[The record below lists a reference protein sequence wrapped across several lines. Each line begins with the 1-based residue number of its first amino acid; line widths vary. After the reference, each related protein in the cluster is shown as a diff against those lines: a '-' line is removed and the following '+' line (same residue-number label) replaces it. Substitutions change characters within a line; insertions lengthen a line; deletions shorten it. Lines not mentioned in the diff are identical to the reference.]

1 MLKEVSEDEVGEL
14 KVQFEDLESGQPSS
28 KLSYIVCTA
37 ETSDDSKTFPN
48 KTIKNT
54 HI

>member
-14 KVQFEDLESGQPSS
+14 KVQFEDLENGQLLSM
-28 KLSYIVCTA
+28 LSYIICTA
-37 ETSDDSKTFPN
+37 EPSDDSKTFPN